1 MFNLSHFSWTDKCVR
16 YNNFIDVQC
25 IFMQG
30 RFFHYQSLIYFEG
43 VYTERRREKYH
54 ETNQKRRKE
63 VEQGTNLLY
72 KG

>member
-1 MFNLSHFSWTDKCVR
+1 
-16 YNNFIDVQC
+16 
-25 IFMQG
+25 MQG

-43 VYTERRREKYH
+43 VHTERRREKYH